1 MFYILFLLYRYGFR
15 YPPQLDIALR
25 PCFGGQTLGK
35 YERTLSTVMQ
45 HLVKRLKQE
54 IMKVL
59 VYPNLDD
66 EVLPFLNHIQ
76 YSLGG
81 AAAGQDSPTK
91 SKLTSTTSVDGV
103 NNHEATVVAS
113 ANGANTSAEDS

>member
-1 MFYILFLLYRYGFR
+1 M
-15 YPPQLDIALR
+15 
-25 PCFGGQTLGK
+25 K
-35 YERTLSTVMQ
+35 
-45 HLVKRLKQE
+45 HLEKRLKLE

-81 AAAGQDSPTK
+81 NGEAAGASKAKDGSPTPP
-91 SKLTSTTSVDGV
+91 S
-103 NNHEATVVAS
+103 S
-113 ANGANTSAEDS
+113 ANEP